1 PALTWTLQVEGMIIA
16 LIVATASSTLYSLW
30 TGIRRYSLK
39 IDLKSSAKICVSAF
53 LAAAP
58 VMPIALLSP
67 MPRIINL
74 ALAAL
79 TYLLAYLTAAPLLG
93 VVAEGD
99 LEALAGIFS
108 KVSIL
113 QPIVRLISSYEKKI
127 INFISHKNRKAK

>member
-1 PALTWTLQVEGMIIA
+1 
-16 LIVATASSTLYSLW
+16 
-30 TGIRRYSLK
+30 
-39 IDLKSSAKICVSAF
+39 
-53 LAAAP
+53 
-58 VMPIALLSP
+58 
-67 MPRIINL
+67 NL

-113 QPIVRLISSYEKKI
+113 QPIVRLILSYENKVNSLITRRSANKT
-127 INFISHKNRKAK
+127 AA